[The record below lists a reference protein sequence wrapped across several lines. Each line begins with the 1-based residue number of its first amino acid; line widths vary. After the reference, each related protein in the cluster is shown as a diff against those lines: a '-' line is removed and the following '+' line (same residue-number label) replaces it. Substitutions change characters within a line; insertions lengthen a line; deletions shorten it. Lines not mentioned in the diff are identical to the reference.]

1 MLLVKKLFKESLM
14 ASHRV
19 VDKNIIDELVILD
32 KENQKKERKIQ
43 LMLMSDSDEIKKLH
57 YFIFSSAKDVDYYTV
72 DELEPEDISIIY
84 DMDIIIFN
92 KKDDN
97 LKESILQIIEAQKL
111 DLKFFEISDNEYL
124 RQKDHLIA
132 HNCGVHKLFKKDFML
147 EEFVINIEIYLKSN
161 FYTKRL
167 LDLKEHD
174 EIMIDSQELFTN
186 RINNLL
192 EKKIFFSLFKY
203 NYDADTDIKNY
214 NLRKI
219 VRENDTIYFDEQNS
233 KIHFLILNTIPSF
246 GKSMINER
254 MKNFSISL
262 ENTKAISSFEL
273 VFEE

>member
-1 MLLVKKLFKESLM
+1 M

-19 VDKNIIDELVILD
+19 VDKNIIDELIVLEKANNKKD
-32 KENQKKERKIQ
+32 KNMQ

-57 YFIFSSAKDVDYYTV
+57 YFIFSSAIDVDYYTI

-92 KKDDN
+92 KKDEN

-111 DLKFFEISDNEYL
+111 DLKFFEISDSEYL

-132 HNCGVHKLFKKDFML
+132 HNSGIHKLFNRDFML

-174 EIMIDSQELFTN
+174 EIMIDSEKLFKN
-186 RINNLL
+186 RIHTLL
-192 EKKIFFSLFKY
+192 EKKIFFSLLKY
-203 NYDADTDIKNY
+203 SFEADTDIKSY

-219 VRENDTIYFDEQNS
+219 VRENDTIYYDEKNS
-233 KIHFLILNTIPSF
+233 MLHFLILNTIPSF

-254 MKNFSISL
+254 MKNFSITL
-262 ENTKAISSFEL
+262 ESTKAISAFEL
-273 VFEE
+273 VFEDER